1 LTPLVSIVVPTRNEA
16 ADIRATLDALL
27 ELDWPALEV
36 LVVDASDDDT
46 PALVGAYPSPPVRLL
61 RQSCAPGRAAARNQG
76 LRAARGE
83 IVVILN
89 ADVLLPPDFVRRI
102 VPHYTGGADY
112 LLVESRVRN
121 VHAVPA
127 RYIQALH
134 ALQYP
139 PRPEVEAT
147 MHWTEGFSCR
157 RAAAL
162 AVGGMP
168 EGDPLPLMAGED
180 GWFGER
186 LAAAGYRK
194 AFDRSIVVDHVA
206 PAGLVAFWRQQ
217 IGRGRGWPQLLH
229 GRARWPWRRVAWT
242 ITKVTALSACRLLVL
257 LPALRRGWRLSAHS
271 PRGRADWLALA
282 AVDWIATAAVAAGAV
297 AGTVALRRAGAR

>member
-1 LTPLVSIVVPTRNEA
+1 
-16 ADIRATLDALL
+16 
-27 ELDWPALEV
+27 
-36 LVVDASDDDT
+36 
-46 PALVGAYPSPPVRLL
+46 
-61 RQSCAPGRAAARNQG
+61 
-76 LRAARGE
+76 
-83 IVVILN
+83 
-89 ADVLLPPDFVRRI
+89 
-102 VPHYTGGADY
+102 
-112 LLVESRVRN
+112 
-121 VHAVPA
+121 
-127 RYIQALH
+127 
-134 ALQYP
+134 
-139 PRPEVEAT
+139 

-206 PAGLVAFWRQQ
+206 PAGLGAFWRQQ

-271 PRGRADWLALA
+271 PRDRADWLALA